1 MAQMVN
7 VNFKMDADVKKKMES
22 ACAAMGLSM
31 SAAFTI
37 FAKKVGSEWRIPF
50 EISADLFY
58 SEENMVYLR
67 CGIESLNAGQGKG
80 HEPIED
86 GEDA

>member
-22 ACAAMGLSM
+22 VCAAMGLSM

-37 FAKKVGSEWRIPF
+37 FAKKVASECKNRHPSPICTRF
-50 EISADLFY
+50 EHHEYSAP
-58 SEENMVYLR
+58 NR
-67 CGIESLNAGQGKG
+67 PAKRRK
-80 HEPIED
+80 
-86 GEDA
+86 